1 MQSDTGITIAFIAK
15 GSCHPT
21 SINFNK
27 FGTEYWDDD
36 KYNSSKKGYY
46 FIFYYKKQ
54 AVIIHKVN
62 RILETKDRPI
72 KMEWKSDRQIL
83 CLSPVLKR
91 YEWNDWITGVG
102 KGCPFSNSYGSTRT
116 TSWTFDEIKSRYIS
130 FNYRNFMERVDSV
143 IVKAEPKADMPKAD
157 VPKVDAPKADT
168 QKSDSE
174 DEEVI
179 FERERRLRQQK
190 QDEEDKQ
197 TLMKIRERKMRQNI
211 QSLRE
216 ETINIVR
223 NKNLELQKQIDLL
236 TAEQYKNEREIYIIL
251 KGERDEEILSDKIR
265 NL

>member
-1 MQSDTGITIAFIAK
+1 MQSQSQSQSGITIAFISK
-15 GSCHPT
+15 DSGHPT

-62 RILETKDRPI
+62 RILETKDRPP
-72 KMEWKSDRQIL
+72 KMEWKSDRQII

-91 YEWNDWITGVG
+91 YDWNDWITGVG
-102 KGCPFSNSYGSTRT
+102 KGCPFSKDYYSTRT
-116 TSWTFDEIKSRYIS
+116 TSWTFDEIKSRYIL

-143 IVKAEPKADMPKAD
+143 IVKVEPKAD
-157 VPKVDAPKADT
+157 VPKVHSETD
-168 QKSDSE
+168 E

-179 FERERRLRQQK
+179 FERERKLRQQR

-197 TLMKIRERKMRQNI
+197 TLAKIRERKLRQNI
-211 QSLRE
+211 QSLRD
-216 ETINIVR
+216 ETIKIIK

-236 TAEQYKNEREIYIIL
+236 TAEQYKNERESYIIL
-251 KGERDEEILSDKIR
+251 KGERDEQILSDKIR